1 LIILPFSKNQYQ
13 KMNNAK
19 VLITG
24 AAGYMGTVLLQKLHK
39 DLEAG
44 KIDSL
49 IASDLRE
56 QTPEDRLQGVFYEQ
70 ADITDPKRIEEICK
84 KHQPTV
90 IIHLA
95 AVLDSQSMP
104 RELQY
109 KIDVEGTENLLQA
122 GLANGCKRIIISSS
136 GAAYGYYADNPEWL
150 TEDDPVR
157 GNEIFPYSDHKRLVE
172 EMLARYR
179 KAHPELEQTIFRI
192 GTILGASTDNLITR
206 LFHKKRILGL
216 KKHLSPFVFVW
227 DEDVANAMRHA
238 VFSEQSGIYNL
249 IGDGAI
255 ANRDLAR
262 ILGKPYRAFRPAF
275 LRFLLKRLHALKLS
289 PYGPD
294 QLLFLQYRPVMDN
307 RKLKEEFGYTPAK
320 SSLETFCF
328 YLENQGI
335 KPQNLDKINILYP
348 KQVVKT

>member
-1 LIILPFSKNQYQ
+1 MSK
-13 KMNNAK
+13 AR

-24 AAGYMGTVLLQKLHK
+24 AAGYMGNVLLQKLQQ
-39 DLEAG
+39 DLEQGRIAT
-44 KIDSL
+44 L

-56 QTPEDRLQGVFYEQ
+56 QAPENQLAGVSYEQ
-70 ADITDPKRIEEICK
+70 ADIRDGERLEEICA
-84 KHQPTV
+84 KHQPSV

-109 KIDVEGTENLLQA
+109 QIDVEGTEKLLQA
-122 GLANGCKRIIISSS
+122 GIANGCKRIIISSS

-150 TEDDPVR
+150 TEDSPIR

-179 KAHPELEQTIFRI
+179 QEHPALEQTIFRI

-216 KKHLSPFVFVW
+216 KNHASPFVFVW
-227 DEDVANAMRHA
+227 DEDVANAIRHA
-238 VFSEQSGIYNL
+238 VFSERSGIYNL
-249 IGDGAI
+249 VGDGAI
-255 ANRDLAR
+255 ANRDLAQ
-262 ILGKPYRAFRPAF
+262 ILDKPYRAFRPAF
-275 LRFLLKRLHALKLS
+275 LRVLLRVLHAVKLS

-294 QLLFLQYRPVMDN
+294 QLLFLQYRPVLN
-307 RKLKEEFGYTPAK
+307 NHKLKEEFGYIPAK
-320 SSLETFCF
+320 TSLETFNY

-335 KPQNLDKINILYP
+335 QPQNLDKINILYP
-348 KQVVKT
+348 